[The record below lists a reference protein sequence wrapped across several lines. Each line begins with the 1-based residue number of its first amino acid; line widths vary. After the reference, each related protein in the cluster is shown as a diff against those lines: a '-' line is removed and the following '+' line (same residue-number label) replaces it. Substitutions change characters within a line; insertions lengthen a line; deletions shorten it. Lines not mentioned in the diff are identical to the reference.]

1 MSEQR
6 HRVWDAPTRVFHWAI
21 VAIVLA
27 QWCSAEWNLLSMDW
41 HFRLGYAA
49 LALVLFRI
57 AWGFVGSESAR
68 FSSFVRGP
76 EAVARYL
83 PQVFARQPDAF
94 SGHNPLGGWSVLVLL
109 ALLLAQSITG
119 LFATDDI
126 SLFGP
131 LAERVS
137 VDTAGAM
144 TGWHKDLT
152 DALVIMIGVHLL
164 AVAWH
169 GLFKRED
176 LTRAM
181 LTGDKTL
188 PESPQ
193 LQFAGLGRAASVMA
207 ACAAIVWAIVTYGP
221 A

>member
-1 MSEQR
+1 MSTPR
-6 HRVWDAPTRVFHWAI
+6 HQVWDVPTRVFHWAI
-21 VAIVLA
+21 VLIVLA
-27 QWCSAEWNLLSMDW
+27 QWCSAEWNLLAMEW

-68 FSSFVRGP
+68 FSNFVRGP

-83 PQVFARQPDAF
+83 PQLLARQPQALA
-94 SGHNPLGGWSVLVLL
+94 GHNPLGGWSVLLLL
-109 ALLLAQSITG
+109 ALLLAQSLTG
-119 LFATDDI
+119 LFSSDDI

-181 LTGDKTL
+181 FTGSKAL
-188 PESPQ
+188 PEPPQ
-193 LQFAGLGRAASVMA
+193 LQFAGAGRAALVMA
-207 ACAAIVWAIVTYGP
+207 VCAAIVWAVVAFGP
-221 A
+221 R

>member
-1 MSEQR
+1 MSTQR
-6 HRVWDAPTRVFHWAI
+6 HRVWDVPTRLFHWGI
-21 VAIVLA
+21 VVIVLA
-27 QWCSAEWNLLSMDW
+27 QWCSAEWSLLSMDW
-41 HFRLGYAA
+41 HFRLGYAV

-57 AWGFVGSESAR
+57 IWGFVGSQSAR

-76 EAVARYL
+76 EAVASYL
-83 PQVFARQPDAF
+83 PHVFARQPETFA
-94 SGHNPLGGWSVLVLL
+94 GHNPLGGWSVLVLL
-109 ALLLAQSITG
+109 ALLLAQSLTG
-119 LFATDDI
+119 LFSTDDI

-137 VDTAGAM
+137 LDTAAAM

-169 GLFKRED
+169 ALFKREH

-181 LTGDKTL
+181 FTGSKAL
-188 PESPQ
+188 PEPPQ
-193 LQFAGLGRAASVMA
+193 LQFAGLGRAALVMA
-207 ACAAIVWAIVTYGP
+207 VCAAIVWAVATYGP

>member
-1 MSEQR
+1 VTVQR
-6 HRVWDAPTRVFHWAI
+6 HRVWDVPTRLFHWAI

-41 HFRLGYAA
+41 HFRFGYAA

-57 AWGFVGSESAR
+57 AWGFVGSQSAR

-76 EAVARYL
+76 DAVVRYL
-83 PQVFARQPDAF
+83 PHLFSRQSEALA
-94 SGHNPLGGWSVLVLL
+94 GHNPLGGWAVLVLL
-109 ALLLAQSITG
+109 GLLLAQSTTG

-137 VDTAGAM
+137 SAM
-144 TGWHKDLT
+144 ASTMTSWHKTLT
-152 DALVIMIGVHLL
+152 DALVVMMGVHVL
-164 AVAWH
+164 AIAWH
-169 GLFKRED
+169 ALFKREN

-181 LTGDKTL
+181 LTGNMEL
-188 PESPQ
+188 PQPPP
-193 LQFAGLGRAASVMA
+193 LQFAGPGRAALVMA
-207 ACAAIVWAIVTYGP
+207 VCAAIVWAIATYGP